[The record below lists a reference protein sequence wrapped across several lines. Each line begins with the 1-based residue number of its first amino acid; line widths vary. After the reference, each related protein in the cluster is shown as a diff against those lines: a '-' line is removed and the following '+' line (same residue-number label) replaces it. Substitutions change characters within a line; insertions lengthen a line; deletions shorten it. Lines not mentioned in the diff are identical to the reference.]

1 MANQI
6 DFILRNGL
14 QVTTNV
20 VVGSY
25 TMTNAAPLNGMIV
38 SGNVGVG
45 TASPTSKLH
54 VVGNIQI
61 SNTAV
66 ISGIRFADGSF
77 QATSASNFY
86 TPPGGVG
93 GSIQYNDGGTFGGST
108 TLVYDSASGNVG
120 IGTTSA
126 SYPLHVVGSGPAL
139 FNTVNGADAQIFVGN
154 NSPTGR
160 AAVLGYSHAGQY
172 AYLTT
177 ADDQPTAHLAVT
189 SAGLVGIGTTNPQ
202 SSLSVNGGVAIGTY
216 AGANAA
222 PTNGLLVSGDVGI
235 ATTTTGGARLTIGRT
250 AGTSGILVDGPIT
263 GNIFLGRTGSTDRF
277 VVDGTGTITAG
288 TWNGS
293 VIQAQ
298 YGGTGQS
305 AYTTGDILY
314 ASGVTTLTKL
324 PIRLEGNALIS
335 SGSIPTWGK
344 IDLGTPGQISH
355 VTGTLPVSRGGT
367 NVTSFSSSAI
377 ITSNGAGTAL
387 TSLTSAA
394 NAAVVFNSSGIP
406 TVVSGTA
413 PYQYLTTGAGS
424 TDLSF
429 ASIDLANGVGS
440 SILQVINGGTGLSS
454 LAQYSLL
461 VGSGLSTSMNSLAT
475 ANTSALVTASTGAPQ
490 WASGSTSNTVL
501 RTNGVTISFGK
512 VSLGIGGT
520 SDVAGVLPLANGGT
534 NASIT
539 ASSGAMVYSTSTG
552 MALTP
557 TTQMFWDAANGRL
570 GLGTDTPTGNLD
582 VNGTVVMRDGLQVTG
597 GTVVAA
603 GTIRASSL
611 HSNTTINAGGNV
623 TVGALISNS
632 SISGGNIISNATV
645 SSQFVRTNIAIVD
658 GLDDSSS
665 ASTGALIVA
674 GGVGIGANLHVGG
687 QTHLMGNVLISGNLA
702 VTGNTTVIHTDEL
715 AVEDPLIQIGT
726 GPNGTPLTL
735 DDGFDR
741 GLIMHYYITGPGD
754 VHSFLG
760 RDHDTGRLLFVN
772 NVQPGAANIANPI
785 LSNSPGFDW
794 GTANFGNLILS
805 AGANA
810 TSTSTSTGAL
820 VLQGTGGAGI
830 GGNLFV
836 GGITNIGGTLSVT
849 GGATAATLS
858 APGQITGGSLV
869 SNSSTTTNTLQVNAG
884 ATIGTSLSVGGTLTA
899 NVLISNSTV
908 FSNIMTTG
916 SVMGNVVVGN
926 LSVSSGGTMNATGQI
941 TGGSLVSNGA
951 ISGSSTINAPE
962 QITGGSLVSNSTITG
977 NVITANAAVNTVAL
991 SASGNMRI
999 TSANITTSG
1008 TTGALVVT
1016 GGIATGNNLF
1026 VTGSTWTGNIS
1037 VNDTRASTSTAT
1049 GALTV
1054 AGGAG
1059 VAGNLHVGGTI
1070 FGVANTAINAS
1081 NVTVS
1086 AVSTNGTLFLAFVD
1100 ATSGNLSIR
1109 TNSSVNVNPS
1119 TGTVFAT
1126 ALEIDNQA
1134 RFGSAVVLDTT
1145 AATSTASGALQVA
1158 GGAGIAGNLYVG
1170 GSIFGANLTATT
1182 ISAQAA
1188 TSGTYFPILALDPS
1202 GNVQAYIDSGITI
1215 SAPDNLL
1222 AITGGLSVQ
1231 NFGRFGNISVTNT
1244 TVTTTSTTGALVV
1257 AGGMATGNNLFVAG
1271 STWTGNI
1278 SVNDTRAS
1286 TSATTGA
1293 LTVAGGAGISGNA
1306 FVDGNV
1312 GINTTST
1319 GGFRLYVNGTGKFT
1333 GVVDTDAQFIG
1344 QPNDTTSTPSF
1355 SWGGDTNTGLY
1366 HIADGEV
1373 GFVSNGTDVVTI
1385 SATNVSVR
1393 QGTAATSTTSGALRV
1408 TGGAGIGGNL
1418 FVGGNGVV
1426 TGSFNANVITSST
1439 SIAGNSFILSGTLSS
1454 TSTTTALTLDSFPAT
1469 AYRTAHYLIQVTDN
1483 TNSQYHSTQIM
1494 LMHDGTTVY
1503 QSEYNILFTA
1513 GILGTFDSSISGGQL
1528 VLQFT
1533 PTSATNKAVRVL
1545 RTGVQV

>member
-1 MANQI
+1 MANQV

-25 TMTNAAPLNGMIV
+25 TMVNAAPQNGMIV
-38 SGNVGVG
+38 SGDVGIG

-77 QATSASNFY
+77 QSTSAGNFY

-93 GSIQYNDGGTFGGST
+93 GSIQYNDGGTFGGTT
-108 TLVYDSASGNVG
+108 TLIYDSVTGNVG
-120 IGTTSA
+120 IGTTTA
-126 SYPLHVVGSGPAL
+126 SYPLHVVGAGPAF
-139 FNTVNGADAQIFVGN
+139 FNTTNGADAQIYVGN
-154 NSPTGR
+154 NIPSGS
-160 AAVLGYSHAGQY
+160 AGVFGYSHAGQY

-189 SAGLVGIGTTNPQ
+189 SGGNVGIGLTAP
-202 SSLSVNGGVAIGTY
+202 LSKLAVNGGLAIGTY
-216 AGANAA
+216 AATMAA
-222 PTNGLLVSGDVGI
+222 PENGLLVSGKVGI
-235 ATTTTGGARLTIGRT
+235 GTASQDGVLNLGYSSTDTAINVIGGPLGNLLVFESS
-250 AGTSGILVDGPIT
+250 AGVDRFRVDGAGVI
-263 GNIFLGRTGSTDRF
+263 RS
-277 VVDGTGTITAG
+277 G

-293 VIQAQ
+293 VVTEQ

-305 AYTTGDILY
+305 GYSLGDILY
-314 ASGVTTLTKL
+314 ASGATSLTKL

-335 SGSIPTWGK
+335 SGTVPTWGK
-344 IDLGTPGQISH
+344 IDLGTPGQTSH

-367 NVTSFSSSAI
+367 NVASFSAHAVVISNAVG
-377 ITSNGAGTAL
+377 TSL
-387 TSLTSAA
+387 SSLTSAA
-394 NAAVVFNSSGIP
+394 NAAVVFNSSGVP
-406 TVVSGTA
+406 SAVSGSA
-413 PYQYLTTGAGS
+413 PYQYLTTGAGG

-440 SILQVINGGTGLSS
+440 SILQVLNGGTGLSS
-454 LAQYSLL
+454 LAQYSIL
-461 VGSGLSTSMNSLAT
+461 VGSGLSTSMNTLAT

-490 WASGSTSNTVL
+490 WTSGSTANTVL

-520 SDVAGVLPLANGGT
+520 SDVSGILPLANGGT

-557 TTQMFWDAANGRL
+557 TSQMFWDAANGRL

-582 VNGTVVMRDGLQVTG
+582 VNGTAVLRDGLQVTG

-623 TVGALISNS
+623 TVGALVSNS
-632 SISGGNIISNATV
+632 SITGGNIISNATV

-658 GLDDSSS
+658 GLNDSSS
-665 ASTGALIVA
+665 TSTGALIVA

-741 GLIMHYYITGPGD
+741 GLIMHYYISGPGD

-785 LSNSPGFDW
+785 LANSPGFDW

-810 TSTSTSTGAL
+810 VSTSTSTGAL

-836 GGITNIGGTLSVT
+836 GGITNIGGTLTVT
-849 GGATAATLS
+849 GGATAATFS

-869 SNSSTTTNTLQVNAG
+869 SNSSTTTDTLQVNAG
-884 ATIGTSLSVGGTLTA
+884 ASIGGSLSVNGTLTA
-899 NVLISNSTV
+899 NVLVSNSTV
-908 FSNIMTTG
+908 FSNLVTTG
-916 SVMGNVVVGN
+916 TITGNNVVGN
-926 LSVSSGGTMNATGQI
+926 ISVSSGGTMNATGQI

-951 ISGSSTINAPE
+951 ISGSSTLNVPG
-962 QITGGSLVSNSTITG
+962 QITGGSLVSNSTVTG
-977 NVITANAAVNTVAL
+977 NVLTANALISTVAL
-991 SASGNMRI
+991 NASGNMRI

-1026 VTGSTWTGNIS
+1026 VTGSTWTGNIG
-1037 VNDTRASTSTAT
+1037 VTEARASTSTTT

-1059 VAGNLHVGGTI
+1059 IVGNLHVGGTI

-1086 AVSTNGTLFLAFVD
+1086 SVSTNGTLFLAFVD
-1100 ATSGNLSIR
+1100 ATSGNLSVR

-1126 ALEIDNQA
+1126 ALEIDNLA
-1134 RFGSAVVLDTT
+1134 RFGSATILDTT
-1145 AATSTASGALQVA
+1145 AATSATSGALQVA
-1158 GGAGIAGNLYVG
+1158 GGAGVAGNLYVG

-1182 ISAQAA
+1182 IATQAA
-1188 TSGTYFPILALDPS
+1188 VTGTYYPILSLDPS
-1202 GNVQAYIDSGITI
+1202 GNVQAYIDTGITI
-1215 SAPDNLL
+1215 SAADNLL
-1222 AITGGLSVQ
+1222 DIVGGLTVQ
-1231 NFGRFGNISVTNT
+1231 NFGRFGNISVTNST
-1244 TVTTTSTTGALVV
+1244 ITTSGTTGALVV
-1257 AGGMATGNNLFVAG
+1257 TGGIATGNNLFVAG

-1278 SVNDTRAS
+1278 SVNDARAS

-1306 FVDGNV
+1306 FVGGNV
-1312 GINTTST
+1312 GINTTGT
-1319 GGFRLYVNGTGKFT
+1319 QGFRLYVNGTGKFT
-1333 GVVDTDAQFIG
+1333 GTVDTDGQFLG
-1344 QPNDTTSTPSF
+1344 NTGDSASVPGF
-1355 SWGGDTNTGLY
+1355 SWGGDTDTGIY
-1366 HIADGEV
+1366 HPTDGTI
-1373 GFVSNGTDVVTI
+1373 GLVSNGTDVLTV
-1385 SATNVSVR
+1385 SASNVSVR
-1393 QGTAATSTTSGALRV
+1393 QSTAATSTTSGALRV
-1408 TGGAGIGGNL
+1408 TGGAG
-1418 FVGGNGVV
+1418 VV
-1426 TGSFNANVITSST
+1426 TGSFSANALTSTT
-1439 SIAGNSFILSGTLSS
+1439 SIRGNSFILNGTVST
-1454 TSTTTALTLDSFPAT
+1454 TSTTSALTLDTFDAAT
-1469 AYRTAHYLIQVTDN
+1469 FRTAHYIVQVTDN
-1483 TNSQYHSTQIM
+1483 TATRYHSTQIM
-1494 LMHDGTTVY
+1494 LIHDGTNVY
-1503 QSEYNILFTA
+1503 QSEYNIIFSNS
-1513 GILGTFDSSISGGQL
+1513 ILGTFDSVISGGSVQ
-1528 VLQFT
+1528 LQFT
-1533 PTSATNKAVRVL
+1533 ASAATNKTIKVI
-1545 RTGVQV
+1545 RTALEV